1 MPLKGGFN
9 TATLN
14 TENITG
20 IFKQITGLTD
30 DDFCQQKL
38 ISNSKSYVESR
49 IIPREL
55 STEQTDR
62 CEYAAAVHAVYDY
75 TLEKLLSDRIVIS
88 QSGKAVS
95 QYCENSMLEA
105 AYSLKKSVFGSMKD
119 LILDDGFTFETMG
132 GI

>member
-1 MPLKGGFN
+1 MLKKGGFN
-9 TATLN
+9 TADLN

-20 IFKQITGLTD
+20 IFKQITGLND
-30 DDFCQQKL
+30 DEFCQQKL
-38 ISNSKSYVESR
+38 ISNSKSYIEGR
-49 IIPREL
+49 IIPRKL
-55 STEQTDR
+55 SADQASH

-75 TLEKLLSDRIVIS
+75 TLQKLLSDRIVIS

-95 QYCENSMLEA
+95 QYRENSMLEA

-119 LILDDGFTFETMG
+119 LIVDDGFIFETTG